1 MPVEPITFDGGL
13 PGITA
18 PAARQ
23 RIDVRVTIEHQ
34 RSSAT
39 RATKA
44 TDTLE
49 STRFNLLHLCIK
61 RIAQG
66 KAGVI
71 EAPSLERVRWEDVAQ
86 DLRDHYTTTKKRDS
100 KEVEKR
106 LKPLGEF
113 FKGRRVRSIGP
124 SDVTRYVKWRQ
135 TPVTMPAKNLES
147 PSVVKPGKANGTIN
161 RELGILN
168 KALRLAARHQKL
180 ARLPIIELL
189 AESKA
194 REGFFE
200 RDQYEAVRGHLRSDL
215 QVATDIAYA
224 LGWRIRNEILTLTW
238 PQVNLKALTLRLEP
252 GTTKNRE
259 GRLVPLRHFP
269 HLVQAL
275 HEQRERVRALEAKLG
290 RVIPYVFPHLESKR
304 PELLGTPSAASSAC
318 GRPRVS
324 GPGSLRNSCMTS
336 AGPPCGIWSGPGW
349 PARSR
354 CRSQGTRPSPCT
366 SGTPSSPNQT
376 SPPGSGRSR
385 RSTTPNRTALPRW
398 FPSRQLRR
406 RRRSR

>member
-1 MPVEPITFDGGL
+1 MLGGRELGDRFELRANPLEERFIRVGDGRSASTAAQSRPQRPLVTDGL
-13 PGITA
+13 
-18 PAARQ
+18 
-23 RIDVRVTIEHQ
+23 DE
-34 RSSAT
+34 
-39 RATKA
+39 
-44 TDTLE
+44 E
-49 STRFNLLHLCIK
+49 
-61 RIAQG
+61 
-66 KAGVI
+66 
-71 EAPSLERVRWEDVAQ
+71 PSLERVRREDVAQ
-86 DLRDHYTTTKKRDS
+86 DLRDHYTTTKKRAS

-135 TPVTMPAKNLES
+135 TPVTMPAKNLDS

-168 KALRLAARHQKL
+168 KALRLAARYQKL

-200 RDQYEAVRGHLRSDL
+200 RDEYEAVRGHLRSDL
-215 QVATDIAYA
+215 HVATDIAYA
-224 LGWRIRNEILTLTW
+224 LGWRIRNEVLTLTW

-252 GTTKNRE
+252 GTTKNRD

-304 PELLGTPSAASSAC
+304 PELLGTPVRGFKRAWKTAC
-318 GRPRVS
+318 KRAGLPTKLLHDFRRTAV
-324 GPGSLRNSCMTS
+324 RNMER
-336 AGPPCGIWSGPGW
+336 AGV
-349 PARSR
+349 ARSVAMQITGHKTESVYKR
-354 CRSQGTRPSPCT
+354 YAIVAESDIAAGVGKIAALYHAESDGPAKVVSIEA
-366 SGTPSSPNQT
+366 
-376 SPPGSGRSR
+376 
-385 RSTTPNRTALPRW
+385 TAP
-398 FPSRQLRR
+398 Q
-406 RRRSR
+406 